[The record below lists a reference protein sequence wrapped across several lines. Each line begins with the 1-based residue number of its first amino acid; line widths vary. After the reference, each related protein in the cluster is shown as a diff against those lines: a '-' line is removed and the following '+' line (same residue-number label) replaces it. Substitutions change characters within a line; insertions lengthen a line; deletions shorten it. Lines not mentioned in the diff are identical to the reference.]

1 MGTVELR
8 GIQKSYGATV
18 ILPHLDLSIKDGE
31 FVALVGPSGCGKST
45 ILRMLAGLDDPTKGS
60 ISIDGREVGDV
71 SPNLRGVSMVFQ
83 SYALYPHM
91 TVAQNLTFP
100 LKMAKLD
107 SAEIEK
113 RVSEIAN
120 ILGLTELLGRKPSQ
134 LSGGQKQRVAMGR
147 AMVKRPKVLLFD
159 EPLSNLDA
167 QLRVKVRSE
176 IAVLHRKVRST
187 VVYVTHDQVEAMTL
201 ADRIAVL
208 NGGNLEQFDT
218 PDEIYRNPHTRFVA
232 SFIGT
237 PAMNFVAAQ
246 SVSAVGLKVPAGAD
260 VCGFRSENA
269 HLQKTTSGDTSYFE
283 IAKGR
288 VSLIE
293 SLGSV
298 SHVHIRTEDMA
309 NSGSNLIVEIKD
321 NPDESSKAPRPRYD
335 EEVKIWTKPG
345 ALFFFDNKGQRVR
358 GGNS

>member
-1 MGTVELR
+1 
-8 GIQKSYGATV
+8 
-18 ILPHLDLSIKDGE
+18 
-31 FVALVGPSGCGKST
+31 
-45 ILRMLAGLDDPTKGS
+45 
-60 ISIDGREVGDV
+60 
-71 SPNLRGVSMVFQ
+71 
-83 SYALYPHM
+83 
-91 TVAQNLTFP
+91 
-100 LKMAKLD
+100 
-107 SAEIEK
+107 
-113 RVSEIAN
+113 
-120 ILGLTELLGRKPSQ
+120 
-134 LSGGQKQRVAMGR
+134 MGR

-208 NGGNLEQFDT
+208 NGGNLEQFDS
-218 PDEIYRNPHTRFVA
+218 PSEIYRNPHTRFVA

-237 PAMNFVAAQ
+237 PAMNFLAAQ
-246 SVSAVGLKVPAGAD
+246 SVLGAGIKVPAGAD

-269 HLQKTTSGDTSYFE
+269 HLQKPTSGVASYFE

-298 SHVHIRTEDMA
+298 SHVHIRTEDVA
-309 NSGSNLIVEIKD
+309 NSESNLIVEIKD
-321 NPDESSKAPRPRYD
+321 NPDESSKASRPRYD

-358 GGNS
+358 GGIS